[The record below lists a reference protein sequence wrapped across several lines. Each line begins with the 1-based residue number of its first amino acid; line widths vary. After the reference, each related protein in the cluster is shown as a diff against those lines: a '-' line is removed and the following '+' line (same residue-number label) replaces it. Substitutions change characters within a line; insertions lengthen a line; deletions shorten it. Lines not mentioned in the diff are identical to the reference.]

1 MFKKVKELLENK
13 TISTEVAEALDTEI
27 QKELKSLRDESAGY
41 RVKYKELEQ
50 TFNEV
55 SNSKKSLEEQVNS
68 LDEKIAKAKEDGKAE
83 LVKELEAEKTSKDEL
98 VKQLNA
104 LESTTKTL
112 KIENSLN
119 KALSGYD
126 LIDSDI
132 VTQVLI
138 TNIDIKDDNAVFK
151 DGKTLEDGL
160 KGFFEAK
167 PHLLKAKGD
176 AGSGRE
182 DNQSGYAK
190 DSFTA
195 KKLAQLKNRK

>member
-1 MFKKVKELLENK
+1 M
-13 TISTEVAEALDTEI
+13 AEALDTEI

-132 VTQVLI
+132 VT
-138 TNIDIKDDNAVFK
+138 
-151 DGKTLEDGL
+151 
-160 KGFFEAK
+160 
-167 PHLLKAKGD
+167 
-176 AGSGRE
+176 
-182 DNQSGYAK
+182 
-190 DSFTA
+190 
-195 KKLAQLKNRK
+195 